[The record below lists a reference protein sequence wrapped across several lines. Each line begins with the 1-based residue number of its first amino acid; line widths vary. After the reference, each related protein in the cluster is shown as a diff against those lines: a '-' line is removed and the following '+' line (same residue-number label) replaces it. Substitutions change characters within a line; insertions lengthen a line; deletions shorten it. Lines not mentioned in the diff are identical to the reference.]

1 VSRHPLAGLLQSLHA
16 EFPDDH
22 PYTLALRAQA
32 VTGRQVTGA
41 RAKQILTGKP
51 FFDLQAMAT
60 SAPEK
65 LFSIDIKLFP
75 NTRNNKID
83 LDGSIK
89 FNADEVDSLC
99 SYLKEAQVDDQGR
112 VILKVKGWRK
122 VSEKGNKY
130 LSCLSEVMANQVD
143 DAAQKLADEFDGELI

>member
-1 VSRHPLAGLLQSLHA
+1 MSRHPLAGLLQSLHA

-41 RAKQILTGKP
+41 LAKQILTGKP
-51 FFDLQAMAT
+51 FFDLQTMAT

-143 DAAQKLADEFDGELI
+143 NAAQKLADEFDGELI